1 MPGCCRVAGCCRV
14 LPDCRVPART
24 SSQLVWALR
33 LPGCQVR
40 LPGCRV
46 RLPGCR
52 VAGGCRVLQGCRV
65 VAGVLPGWCR
75 VRLPGCQGQGSS
87 SLACKQTAP
96 TPREIQ
102 CLRTRGAQQL
112 HEVSHRAASP
122 TSMSLGSICS
132 HVDHSALR
140 RGAARRPSMMLH
152 RDRLGSAAFCHPM
165 KSSYP
170 ARNPDIHLA
179 ERIRDDGVCS
189 REYVTAVA
197 VASAVLRGSSLVE
210 DSTTP

>member
-75 VRLPGCQGQGSS
+75 FRLPGCQGQGSS

-112 HEVSHRAASP
+112 HEVSHRAVSP

-152 RDRLGSAAFCHPM
+152 RDRLGSAWIGCVLPPHEELIPGAESRHSPCR
-165 KSSYP
+165 K
-170 ARNPDIHLA
+170 NPRRRSLLSRVRHS
-179 ERIRDDGVCS
+179 CS
-189 REYVTAVA
+189 GRV
-197 VASAVLRGSSLVE
+197 SG
-210 DSTTP
+210 PKG